1 MATYKRNE
9 KNYIEKQ
16 SDLWQSVY
24 KGRAGWSL
32 TRDTHIYKD
41 PKRAEQQQGGGHR
54 KPLKRSLTNSFSYSL
69 LCAWFALPISLFCCS
84 QHSRPV
90 VSYQVCENI
99 TQTSPT
105 LLYYCRKKRR
115 CFSSYRPFPIII
127 RLHFLLLL
135 LLSLIRLYTFPAVD
149 FLSVPNIPD
158 PVFICHSWKIVL
170 KRIPFRIFYF
180 C

>member
-1 MATYKRNE
+1 MLAGLERGTHTSIKIPKE
-9 KNYIEKQ
+9 Q
-16 SDLWQSVY
+16 S
-24 KGRAGWSL
+24 GRA
-32 TRDTHIYKD
+32 
-41 PKRAEQQQGGGHR
+41 AAGGHR

-69 LCAWFALPISLFCCS
+69 LCAWWFALPISLFCCS

-115 CFSSYRPFPIII
+115 CFCSYRPFPIII
-127 RLHFLLLL
+127 RFHFLLLL
-135 LLSLIRLYTFPAVD
+135 LLSLILLYTFPAVD

-158 PVFICHSWKIVL
+158 TVFICHSWKIVL
-170 KRIPFRIFYF
+170 KRIPFRIFHF